1 MANATGFTVT
11 TERLDEASA
20 YIKEKTTQYNTDV
33 QKLYSEA
40 EGLTAS
46 AWTGVASDTFR
57 QKLESY
63 RSDFEALKSSL
74 TQFAEALATKS
85 GNYSKTETNITSNAS
100 AL

>member
-1 MANATGFTVT
+1 MANATGFTVI
-11 TERLDEASA
+11 TERLDEAA
-20 YIKEKTTQYNTDV
+20 TYIKEKTMQYNTDI

-40 EGLTAS
+40 DGLTSS

-63 RSDFEALKSSL
+63 RSDFDALKTSL
-74 TQFAEALATKS
+74 TQFADALSTKS
-85 GNYSKTETNITSNAS
+85 GNYTKTENSVTSNAS